1 MDAHDLVSDTL
12 TRIADSLE
20 DQPDAVWDQPSL
32 CTGWRVREVVAH
44 VTMPA
49 RMDDDQFAQQMAAM
63 GGDFQRF
70 SDHTARRDGSLPVGE
85 HLANLR
91 SARLAAWE
99 PPGGGARGALHHAV
113 VHGLDI
119 TNAVGLDRACSD
131 EAALVVLDGLTDGGA
146 AQFFG
151 TELTGMRLVADD
163 LDWSWGEGRT
173 VAAPAGELISLICH
187 RELPDGRSLR

>member
-1 MDAHDLVSDTL
+1 MNVHALVSDTL

-20 DQPDAVWDQPSL
+20 GQPEAVWDQPSL

-49 RMDDDQFAQQMAAM
+49 RMGEEQFAQQMAAM
-63 GGDFQRF
+63 GGDFQRL
-70 SDHTARRDGSLPVGE
+70 SDHVAQRDGSLPVGE

-99 PPGGGARGALHHAV
+99 PPGGGAMGALHHAV

-131 EAALVVLDGLTDGGA
+131 EAALVVLDGLTDGGT

-151 TELTGMRLVADD
+151 TDLTGMRLVAGD
-163 LDWSWGEGRT
+163 LDRSWGEGRT